1 MTSLRQ
7 LAAVAL
13 ALSLSACG
21 GSSDNTTPTT
31 PTVSS
36 TPTPELFEGKIDV
49 GGSAFYSF
57 SVATTGDIDVM
68 LASVT
73 STTSP
78 GSEST
83 VVLSLG
89 VGQPA
94 ATDCTVTKSLL
105 ARAALQSPL
114 VNNVTPGIYCVRV
127 SDIGNLRSTVNF
139 AIRIVHT

>member
-1 MTSLRQ
+1 MRRVRK

-13 ALSLSACG
+13 ALTLAACG
-21 GSSDNTTPTT
+21 GSSENTAATA
-31 PTVSS
+31 PTV
-36 TPTPELFEGKIDV
+36 TAGPTSALFEGKIDV

-57 SVATTGDIDVM
+57 TVMTTGDIDVM

-78 GSEST
+78 GSESN
-83 VVLSLG
+83 VVLAIG

-94 ATDCTVTKSLL
+94 ATDCTVTTSLL

-114 VNNVTPGIYCVRV
+114 VSNVTPGIYCVRV
-127 SDIGNLRSTVNF
+127 YDVGNLRSTVNF

>member
-1 MTSLRQ
+1 MTRCRQ
-7 LAAVAL
+7 LAAIAL
-13 ALSLSACG
+13 ALSVSACG
-21 GSSDNTTPTT
+21 GSNETPTT
-31 PTVSS
+31 PTVST
-36 TPTPELFEGKIDV
+36 TPTSELFEGKIDV

-94 ATDCTVTKSLL
+94 ATDCAVTKSLL

-127 SDIGNLRSTVNF
+127 SDVGNLRSTVNF

>member
-1 MTSLRQ
+1 MRRSRK

-13 ALSLSACG
+13 ALTLAACG
-21 GSSDNTTPTT
+21 GSSENTAATAPTLTASPTT
-31 PTVSS
+31 A
-36 TPTPELFEGKIDV
+36 LFEGKIDV

-57 SVATTGDIDVM
+57 TVTTTGDIDVM

-73 STTSP
+73 STTTP
-78 GSEST
+78 GSESN
-83 VVLSLG
+83 VVVGLG

-94 ATDCTVTKSLL
+94 ATDCTVTTSLL

-114 VNNVTPGIYCVRV
+114 VSNVTPGIYCVRV
-127 SDIGNLRSTVNF
+127 YDVGNLRSTVNF

>member
-1 MTSLRQ
+1 MTRCRT
-7 LAAVAL
+7 LAAIAFAL
-13 ALSLSACG
+13 TLAGCG
-21 GSSDNTTPTT
+21 GSSENTAATAPTIT
-31 PTVSS
+31 AGPTSA
-36 TPTPELFEGKIDV
+36 LFEGKIDV

-57 SVATTGDIDVM
+57 TVTTTGDIDVM

-78 GSEST
+78 GSESN
-83 VVLSLG
+83 VVLALG

-94 ATDCTVTKSLL
+94 ATDCTVTTSLL

-114 VNNVTPGIYCVRV
+114 VGNVTPGIYCVRV
-127 SDIGNLRSTVNF
+127 YDVGNLRSTVNF